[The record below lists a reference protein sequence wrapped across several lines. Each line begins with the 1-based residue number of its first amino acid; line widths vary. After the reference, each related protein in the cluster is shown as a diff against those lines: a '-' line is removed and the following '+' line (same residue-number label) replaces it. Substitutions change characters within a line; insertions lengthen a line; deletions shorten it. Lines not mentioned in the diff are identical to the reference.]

1 MHSGALLDP
10 VYSLRP
16 VVYRLRFFLAG
27 GSMHWEDFAWARRFL
42 EAARDMF
49 GLDPGDFPGPGNP
62 VRSQA
67 IKNERLALSCLAWT
81 LVTVLS

>member
-1 MHSGALLDP
+1 MQAGEGDLGLVWFGA
-10 VYSLRP
+10 
-16 VVYRLRFFLAG
+16 
-27 GSMHWEDFAWARRFL
+27 WEDFAWARRFL
-42 EAARDMF
+42 EAACDMF